1 MLAPMKKQILF
12 VALLSLIGAAL
23 LTGCEKKES
32 APAPEMP
39 STNAPAQQ

>member
-1 MLAPMKKQILF
+1 MLARMKKQILF
-12 VALLSLIGAAL
+12 VALLSLIGAVL

-32 APAPEMP
+32 APAPETP